1 MPLAR
6 QGQHKNCRCREAPV
20 QVAMRTKSPGRGD
33 TKESRLIAALFVS
46 PLPGLEAVCGQVSG
60 GSRHRQELFRPYRA
74 GTLAQ
79 RASAALEELPVGDF
93 AIMVIHRKVGVGN
106 ALGPVGPPQELPVP

>member
-1 MPLAR
+1 
-6 QGQHKNCRCREAPV
+6 
-20 QVAMRTKSPGRGD
+20 MRTESPGRGD
-33 TKESRLIAALFVS
+33 TGDSSSIAALFVS
-46 PLPGLEAVCGQVSG
+46 PQPELAVVCGQLSG

-93 AIMVIHRKVGVGN
+93 AITVIDRKVSVRN
-106 ALGPVGPPQELPVP
+106 ALGSAGPPQELPVP